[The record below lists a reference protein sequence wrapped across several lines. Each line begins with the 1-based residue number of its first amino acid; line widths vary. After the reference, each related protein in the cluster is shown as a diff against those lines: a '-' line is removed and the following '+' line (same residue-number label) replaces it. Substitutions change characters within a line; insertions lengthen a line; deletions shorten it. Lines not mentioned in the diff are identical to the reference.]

1 MLLRRFGSAL
11 ALSVTLAAPPVWAC
25 INGMKQHNSGYAP
38 DRPVAKKPK
47 APPKES
53 DKLLKDAND
62 KFLAGDWAA
71 AKVVAGQAVQ
81 ATEPGSL
88 DHVRAL
94 RIAGESALKVKDY
107 TRAEAW
113 LQPLAAGPRATAY
126 YKARYAEALVGLR
139 SFERAR
145 DSLEPL
151 ARGDLMPDA
160 PAWVAL
166 ARARQAT
173 GNKAG
178 AIDAVKSALERDAQ
192 NGEALALKG
201 ELEQV
206 APKPSAQPVKTSDR
220 S

>member
-1 MLLRRFGSAL
+1 MDSHNAETKGGGGPRTLDGVIHRQRLDQRATAGRIYGMAKPVIGSLPGAAAGAGLSLAL
-11 ALSVTLAAPPVWAC
+11 AC
-25 INGMKQHNSGYAP
+25 
-38 DRPVAKKPK
+38 D
-47 APPKES
+47 
-53 DKLLKDAND
+53 
-62 KFLAGDWAA
+62 
-71 AKVVAGQAVQ
+71 
-81 ATEPGSL
+81 
-88 DHVRAL
+88 L

-107 TRAEAW
+107 ARAEAW